1 MAEHTEDGPE
11 AEATD
16 AARPEAAGGE
26 LDDVAAD
33 AAETGEIAE
42 QGDEVAEAH
51 EDAERGDAA
60 AELAPLGDEARRALE
75 AVLMVADQPIE
86 AALLAQLVERSPQQ
100 VEDLLAGLAASYEE
114 DGRGF
119 QLVRV
124 AGGWRFQS
132 HEDLSPY
139 VERFVLSGQSA
150 RLSAAALE
158 TLAIVAYK
166 QPISRAQVSAIRGV
180 NVDGVMRTL
189 QQRGY
194 IAEVGKDPGPGQPS
208 MFGTTSLFLEKLG
221 LNEVD
226 ELPSLG
232 DFIPGADVVELL
244 EQGLRAEAD
253 EPAMAADDQTATE
266 GADGEQ
272 PEGAASVDDGVV
284 DITDEV
290 VISVDDL
297 VDDGSLA
304 DDPTSQRP
312 SPFGE

>member
-1 MAEHTEDGPE
+1 MADMPDGAGPADDP
-11 AEATD
+11 AETD
-16 AARPEAAGGE
+16 AASSAGH
-26 LDDVAAD
+26 DDLSP
-33 AAETGEIAE
+33 I
-42 QGDEVAEAH
+42 
-51 EDAERGDAA
+51 
-60 AELAPLGDEARRALE
+60 GDEARRALE
-75 AVLMVADQPIE
+75 AVIMVADQPIE
-86 AALLAQLVERSPQQ
+86 ASILAQLVERSPQQ

-124 AGGWRFQS
+124 AGGWRYQS

-194 IAEVGKDPGPGQPS
+194 IAEVGKDPTPGNPS
-208 MFGTTSLFLEKLG
+208 MFATTPLFLEKLG
-221 LNEVD
+221 LNDVD

-253 EPAMAADDQTATE
+253 ADPTPQAVPGDA
-266 GADGEQ
+266 
-272 PEGAASVDDGVV
+272 PEGPDPAATVDVV
-284 DITDEV
+284 DAVDTDGGAAEV
-290 VISVDDL
+290 IDVTDHAPIDVDDL
-297 VDDGSLA
+297 IGDGDPLA
-304 DDPTSQRP
+304 E
-312 SPFGE
+312 G

>member
-1 MAEHTEDGPE
+1 MADMPDGAGPADDPAETEPASPDGP
-11 AEATD
+11 D
-16 AARPEAAGGE
+16 ALSP
-26 LDDVAAD
+26 
-33 AAETGEIAE
+33 I
-42 QGDEVAEAH
+42 
-51 EDAERGDAA
+51 
-60 AELAPLGDEARRALE
+60 GDEARRALE
-75 AVLMVADQPIE
+75 AVIMVADQPIE
-86 AALLAQLVERSPQQ
+86 ASILAQLVERSPQQ

-119 QLVRV
+119 QLVRI
-124 AGGWRFQS
+124 AGGWRYQS

-194 IAEVGKDPGPGQPS
+194 IAEVGKDPTPGNPS
-208 MFGTTSLFLEKLG
+208 MFATTPLFLEKLG
-221 LNEVD
+221 LNDVD

-253 EPAMAADDQTATE
+253 ADPTPQVVPGDAPEGPDPAATVDVVDTDDTDGGAADVID
-266 GADGEQ
+266 
-272 PEGAASVDDGVV
+272 V
-284 DITDEV
+284 TDHAP
-290 VISVDDL
+290 IDVDDL
-297 VDDGSLA
+297 IGDGDPLA
-304 DDPTSQRP
+304 E
-312 SPFGE
+312 G